1 VNRENHSASGPDVH
15 LSLQILPAVDQSE
28 LYPTIDK
35 VIDFIA
41 ASGYPHWVGPMETTI
56 QGPLD
61 EVLKIVAEAQ
71 RICEE
76 AGAERI
82 ISFVKI
88 DYKSR
93 GVKYEEKMARYL

>member
-1 VNRENHSASGPDVH
+1 MKPDVH
-15 LSLQILPAVDQSE
+15 LSLQILPAVEQE
-28 LYPTIDK
+28 NLYPTIDK
-35 VIDFIA
+35 VIDHIA
-41 ASGYPHWVGPMETTI
+41 STGHPYWVGPMETTI

-61 EVLKIVAEAQ
+61 ELLAIVERAQ
-71 RICEE
+71 AICEE

-93 GVKYEEKMARYL
+93 GVRYEEKMARYL